1 MGSDMKPA
9 HRRSVPGDP
18 FFTAESPRRLGTY
31 AAPDVAQDM
40 IRACAGHVVQR
51 ASINQRHGRLPPPPW
66 IPRPRAAASPAEVG
80 VASGKSQD
88 EPARTLQYHGVP
100 VPSAGWRALLV
111 PPKPETRDP
120 RFNPGCEVRRQAIDE
135 GQEGSKPKGTWR
147 RRNYPWALLVRR
159 VFACDVL
166 ACDRCGGRRLRN
178 WMSLSGFALISDYK
192 QAHGGAATFS
202 GHGVFTFDTSQ
213 GLYALHRFDCMGS
226 PPEVF
231 HGDFEGNVL
240 MAGHGGPGVYAH
252 MTYDLTEPQVMLSRM
267 EMSQDGPGV
276 RKRAPHHLRPRID
289 GDPPVD
295 AAQLRGCNSVTSDI
309 HVMRRRCTPQSAEF
323 LSLRPGPVA
332 NHCLVPQAE
341 AVSGAAGD
349 REIIPAAVADRSRLA
364 CRRSGRVNPNI
375 AGSAFKDG
383 RQGCR
388 T

>member
-1 MGSDMKPA
+1 MKPA

-166 ACDRCGGRRLRN
+166 ACDHCGGRMRVV
-178 WMSLSGFALISDYK
+178 AAI
-192 QAHGGAATFS
+192 QAPDAIRRILECL
-202 GHGVFTFDTSQ
+202 
-213 GLYALHRFDCMGS
+213 GLPSRA
-226 PPEVF
+226 PP
-231 HGDFEGNVL
+231 
-240 MAGHGGPGVYAH
+240 MAGALP
-252 MTYDLTEPQVMLSRM
+252 DRDM
-267 EMSQDGPGV
+267 EDHYIS
-276 RKRAPHHLRPRID
+276 
-289 GDPPVD
+289 
-295 AAQLRGCNSVTSDI
+295 
-309 HVMRRRCTPQSAEF
+309 
-323 LSLRPGPVA
+323 
-332 NHCLVPQAE
+332 
-341 AVSGAAGD
+341 
-349 REIIPAAVADRSRLA
+349 
-364 CRRSGRVNPNI
+364 
-375 AGSAFKDG
+375 
-383 RQGCR
+383 
-388 T
+388 